1 MAALRERGFDAR
13 QVAQEHSYV
22 PDMWQRI
29 SQPEFLIFLDASF
42 ETCTRRKQLDWVPRE
57 YQEQQN
63 RLRHAR
69 EHCDVYLATD
79 ALSPP
84 EVVAQ
89 ALQALGGRP
98 PGA

>member
-1 MAALRERGFDAR
+1 M
-13 QVAQEHSYV
+13 

-42 ETCTRRKQLDWVPRE
+42 ETCTRRKQLDWVLGE
-57 YQEQQN
+57 YQEQQD

-69 EHCDVYLATD
+69 AHCDVYLATD
-79 ALSPP
+79 RMTPP

-89 ALQALGGRP
+89 ALQALGGTP
-98 PGA
+98 PNG